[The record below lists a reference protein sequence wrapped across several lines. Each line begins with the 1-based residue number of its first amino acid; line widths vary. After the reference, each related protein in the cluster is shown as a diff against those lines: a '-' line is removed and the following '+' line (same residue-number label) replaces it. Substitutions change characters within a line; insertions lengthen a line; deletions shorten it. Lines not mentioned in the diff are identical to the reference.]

1 MIIVFLLLVAEFSQ
15 PVRVENNT
23 PASST
28 NQDEAELRFQLKKKL
43 QRNRTSFTQ
52 EQIAVLEKGN
62 CLFYSYM
69 MLLSGFATAGV
80 GHDWWL
86 KWMKWWLIA
95 TSSLFFSFDWP
106 SWLAV
111 LGTLTFYMN
120 SSSKVSSQN
129 SYRTTVVLFIVD
141 DSNVAEF
148 MSHSFII
155 VEVLSFKMSA
165 TEYFSSWSSFTDLT
179 LRLSAADFMFVDN
192 VESISMNMMEACII
206 SPLLVQH
213 FAAAHSVHTH

>member
-62 CLFYSYM
+62 CLFYSDM

-80 GHDWWL
+80 GHD
-86 KWMKWWLIA
+86 
-95 TSSLFFSFDWP
+95 
-106 SWLAV
+106 
-111 LGTLTFYMN
+111 
-120 SSSKVSSQN
+120 
-129 SYRTTVVLFIVD
+129 
-141 DSNVAEF
+141 
-148 MSHSFII
+148 
-155 VEVLSFKMSA
+155 
-165 TEYFSSWSSFTDLT
+165 
-179 LRLSAADFMFVDN
+179 
-192 VESISMNMMEACII
+192 
-206 SPLLVQH
+206 
-213 FAAAHSVHTH
+213 